1 MQVDNHPRKPV
12 PRKEINE
19 KTARVKK
26 ITNRTLIYLI
36 LIVFSIV
43 NAYPIVWMILNS
55 FKSGQDFALNPFGLP
70 TEWVWTNYVEA
81 WFTANIN
88 TYFFNSVFV
97 GGAAVVLTVLF
108 GALASYFLARF
119 RFKGQKL
126 LYSFFILGLLVPIH
140 ATLVPMF
147 ILMQNIGLL
156 DTRLA
161 LILPYIAFNLSI
173 TIFLLTSFMKSF
185 PQEIEESAVMDGAG
199 VFKIFWSIILP
210 MTRPVLATVIII
222 NFINNWNEFSFALV
236 LINDDMLRTLPLGLA
251 NFAGQH
257 STNYTAQMAALTIV
271 LVPTILFYLFM
282 EKQIVEGMTQGAVKG

>member
-1 MQVDNHPRKPV
+1 MQVDHQPV

-19 KTARVKK
+19 STARFKK
-26 ITNRTLIYLI
+26 RATRVLIYLI
-36 LIVFSIV
+36 LMVFAIV
-43 NAYPIVWMILNS
+43 NAYPIIWMILNS
-55 FKSGQDFALNPFGLP
+55 FKSGQEFALNPFGLP
-70 TEWVWTNYVEA
+70 TEWVWANYVEA

-88 TYFFNSVFV
+88 TCFFNSVFV
-97 GGAAVVLTVLF
+97 GGVAVILTVLF

-119 RFKGQKL
+119 QFKGQKL

-147 ILMQNIGLL
+147 ILMQTIGLL

-161 LILPYIAFNLSI
+161 LIFPYIAFNLSI

-185 PQEIEESAVMDGAG
+185 SKEIEESVIMDGAG

-236 LINDDMLRTLPLGLA
+236 LINDDLLSTLPLGLA

>member
-1 MQVDNHPRKPV
+1 MQIETAHKSPV
-12 PRKEINE
+12 NE

-26 ITNRTLIYLI
+26 IARRSFIYVI
-36 LIVFSIV
+36 LIAFAIV
-43 NAYPIVWMILNS
+43 NAYPIVWMIMNS

-70 TEWVWTNYVEA
+70 TEWVWTNYIEA
-81 WFTANIN
+81 WVTANIN

-97 GGAAVVLTVLF
+97 GVVAVFLTVLF

-119 RFKGQKL
+119 TFRGQKI

-147 ILMQNIGLL
+147 ILMQKIGFI
-156 DTRLA
+156 DTHLA
-161 LILPYIAFNLSI
+161 LIFPYIAFNLSI

-185 PQEIEESAVMDGAG
+185 PKEIEESAIMDGAG
-199 VFKIFWSIILP
+199 VFRIFWSIILP
-210 MTRPVLATVIII
+210 MTRPVLATAIII

-236 LINDDMLRTLPLGLA
+236 LINDDALRTLPLGLA

-271 LVPTILFYLFM
+271 LIPTILFYLFM
-282 EKQIVEGMTQGAVKG
+282 EKQIVQGMTQGAVKG

>member
-1 MQVDNHPRKPV
+1 MQIETAQKTPV
-12 PRKEINE
+12 NE

-26 ITNRTLIYLI
+26 IARRSFIYVI
-36 LIVFSIV
+36 LISFAIV
-43 NAYPIVWMILNS
+43 NAYPIVWMVMNS

-70 TEWVWTNYVEA
+70 TEWVWTNYIEA
-81 WFTANIN
+81 WVTANIN

-97 GGAAVVLTVLF
+97 GVVAVFLTVLF

-119 RFKGQKL
+119 TFRGQKV

-147 ILMQNIGLL
+147 ILMQKIGFI
-156 DTRLA
+156 DTHLA
-161 LILPYIAFNLSI
+161 LIFPYIAFNLSI

-185 PQEIEESAVMDGAG
+185 PKEIEESAIMDGAG
-199 VFKIFWSIILP
+199 VFRIFWSIILP
-210 MTRPVLATVIII
+210 MTRPVLATAIII

-236 LINDDMLRTLPLGLA
+236 LINDDALRTLPLGLA

-271 LVPTILFYLFM
+271 LIPTILFYLFM
-282 EKQIVEGMTQGAVKG
+282 EKQIVQGMTQGAVKG

>member
-1 MQVDNHPRKPV
+1 MQIETAHKSP
-12 PRKEINE
+12 INE
-19 KTARVKK
+19 KTARAKK
-26 ITNRTLIYLI
+26 IARRSFIYVI
-36 LIVFSIV
+36 LIAFAIV
-43 NAYPIVWMILNS
+43 NAYPIVWMVMNS

-70 TEWVWTNYVEA
+70 TEWVWTNYIEA
-81 WFTANIN
+81 WVTANIN

-97 GGAAVVLTVLF
+97 GVVAVFLTVLF

-119 RFKGQKL
+119 TFRGQKV

-147 ILMQNIGLL
+147 ILMQKIGFI
-156 DTRLA
+156 DTHLA
-161 LILPYIAFNLSI
+161 LIFPYIAFNLSI

-185 PQEIEESAVMDGAG
+185 PKEIEESAIMDGAG
-199 VFKIFWSIILP
+199 VFRIFWSIILP
-210 MTRPVLATVIII
+210 MTRPVLATAIII

-236 LINDDMLRTLPLGLA
+236 LINDDALRTLPLGLA

-271 LVPTILFYLFM
+271 LIPTILFYLFM
-282 EKQIVEGMTQGAVKG
+282 EKQIVQGMTQGAVKG

>member
-1 MQVDNHPRKPV
+1 MQVDHQPV

-19 KTARVKK
+19 STARFKK
-26 ITNRTLIYLI
+26 RATRVLIYLI
-36 LIVFSIV
+36 LMVFAIV
-43 NAYPIVWMILNS
+43 NAYPIIWMIVNS
-55 FKSGQDFALNPFGLP
+55 FKSGQEFALNPFGLP
-70 TEWVWTNYVEA
+70 TEWVWANYVEA

-88 TYFFNSVFV
+88 TYFFNSVFL
-97 GGAAVVLTVLF
+97 GGVAVILTVLF

-119 RFKGQKL
+119 QFKGQKL

-147 ILMQNIGLL
+147 ILMQTIGLL

-161 LILPYIAFNLSI
+161 LIFPYIAFNLSI

-185 PQEIEESAVMDGAG
+185 SKEIEESAIMDGAG

-236 LINDDMLRTLPLGLA
+236 LINDDLLSTLPLGLA